1 MFYLGR
7 PLRGWSHANPLATSL
22 IRFANRRWNYN
33 AWCTIQ
39 RGIGREAMVHA
50 ASLTHINQAM
60 ESSAALT
67 IRQSSVSL
75 SVCLSVCLSLS
86 LYSMTDVSVPFSFH
100 NVHPIR
106 ASLSD
111 LCPTRHPFAYRHW
124 HAAACIPL
132 SSIAC
137 RRLGISMLISCDVW
151 LNGGYYGPWAD
162 HNVVSQRETRRESSD
177 FLPKL
182 STFNWLVRAIFNDCN
197 EHVAYIATAIREI
210 S

>member
-1 MFYLGR
+1 MHNPEGYWPRGNGACGKPDTYQSGNGILGR
-7 PLRGWSHANPLATSL
+7 THDPTILR
-22 IRFANRRWNYN
+22 
-33 AWCTIQ
+33 
-39 RGIGREAMVHA
+39 
-50 ASLTHINQAM
+50 
-60 ESSAALT
+60 
-67 IRQSSVSL
+67 L

-197 EHVAYIATAIREI
+197 EHVAYIATATREI